1 MFVPACPCPVVLS
14 LVAPDLAEDQV
25 CPLFGQRQKL
35 WACCPGTFPASGT
48 CVHVCVCARAHAHR
62 QALTPAV
69 PLEIHWLVM
78 ASGTLVLVLYA
89 LDLSFPICPLDG
101 LGW

>member
-48 CVHVCVCARAHAHR
+48 CMHVCVCA
-62 QALTPAV
+62 
-69 PLEIHWLVM
+69 
-78 ASGTLVLVLYA
+78 
-89 LDLSFPICPLDG
+89 CPRTQTG
-101 LGW
+101 FNPSCAP